1 MMSWLSAMELRPL
14 LWIQSQQTEVPK
26 TKLDQCVPAQIKPS
40 EASSNI
46 LSTTEPTK
54 AVQNQ
59 YKWHLQE
66 CAPIGV
72 VGLAGKADSVHS
84 LLLQSCT
91 WYIKTVEFIV
101 ERQWNRY
108 RSFCMYVRRLK
119 PSVIPV
125 KLAYARITYKQ
136 IQKMYVMRMST
147 YVRTKPVLFT

>member
-1 MMSWLSAMELRPL
+1 MSFSYFLSVGGWEEEHDGMGVVIGFCYYDELVISNGAVSTSLNTVRR
-14 LWIQSQQTEVPK
+14 TEVPK
-26 TKLDQCVPAQIKPS
+26 TKLDQRVLAQIKPS

-54 AVQNQ
+54 AVQNR

-101 ERQWNRY
+101 ERQ
-108 RSFCMYVRRLK
+108 
-119 PSVIPV
+119 
-125 KLAYARITYKQ
+125 
-136 IQKMYVMRMST
+136 
-147 YVRTKPVLFT
+147 